1 MMIISASY
9 TTALSVASTS
19 NWVLSPLN
27 PAIALAEITMSLNK
41 VSEMNWVWIFLTFG
55 WLGSILAV
63 VLFEFV
69 FRNAAAIVDGEN
81 STRDEEKEL
90 LGGEFNSVSE

>member
-9 TTALSVASTS
+9 TTALSVAHTS

-41 VSEMNWVWIFLTFG
+41 VAKMNWVWIFLTFG
-55 WLGSILAV
+55 WLGSVLAV

-69 FRNAAAIVDGEN
+69 FRNAAAIVDADN
-81 STRDEEKEL
+81 DK
-90 LGGEFNSVSE
+90 ND

>member
-1 MMIISASY
+1 MIISASY
-9 TTALSVASTS
+9 TTALSVASTN

-69 FRNAAAIVDGEN
+69 FRLIHKYIEMIARFLFIIFIKI
-81 STRDEEKEL
+81 RIYC
-90 LGGEFNSVSE
+90 

>member
-9 TTALSVASTS
+9 TTALSVAHTS

-41 VSEMNWVWIFLTFG
+41 VAKMNWVWIFLTFG
-55 WLGSILAV
+55 WLGSVLAV

-69 FRNAAAIVDGEN
+69 FRNAAAIVDADN
-81 STRDEEKEL
+81 YKND
-90 LGGEFNSVSE
+90 